1 MSRAAADSLRR
12 SLDGAR
18 LAAAF
23 LTIVPVPLRGLT
35 PLGAAAP
42 WLPVVGAALGAA
54 AGAVAYVAEPA
65 LGPTVAAVLAV
76 VVLIVLTGAL
86 HLDGLADCADAI
98 GARGGLERRLEVMR
112 DSSIG
117 TFGTLALGLWLAVV
131 IAALAGLDRGDAFDA
146 LLVAGAVGRW
156 SALLHAVGSPPA
168 RRDGLGVGFE
178 VSPAS
183 LAIGTVAAA
192 IAALVAGGIGPG
204 LAALGAG
211 VVVAALVTA
220 VARRGVGGRTGD
232 TLGASVVL
240 TEAAVIVVVLGL
252 A

>member
-1 MSRAAADSLRR
+1 M
-12 SLDGAR
+12 
-18 LAAAF
+18 AAAF
-23 LTIVPVPLRGLT
+23 LTIVPVRLRRAT

-42 WLPVVGAALGAA
+42 WLPVVGAALGAG

-76 VVLIVLTGAL
+76 LVLIVLTGAL

-98 GARGGLERRLEVMR
+98 GARGGGVERRLEVMR

-117 TFGTLALGLWLAVV
+117 TFGTLALGLWLALV

-146 LLVAGAVGRW
+146 LLIAGAVGRW

-178 VSPAS
+178 VSAAA

-220 VARRGVGGRTGD
+220 VAHRGVGGRTGD
-232 TLGASVVL
+232 TLGATVVL
-240 TEAAVIVVVLGL
+240 TEAAVVVVVLGL